1 RMLNHYLKILSEVV
15 QHPAQ
20 NISDIDMTT
29 EEERTQILGAFNDTY
44 AELPNKQTFVERF
57 EKQVANTPDQTAIT
71 FEGESLTYKELNVR
85 VNQLAHKLRAE
96 GVEANSLVGLMTNRS
111 IEMMVSIYGILK
123 AGGAYVPMDP
133 SQPSD
138 RINYILNDS
147 QPTLLITD
155 RPLDTSIEFDRKVI
169 DVTKKDALANL
180 STDNLNHI
188 TDVSD
193 LMYVIYTSGTTGNP

>member
-1 RMLNHYLKILSEVV
+1 LEYAAELFEPQTVERMLNHYLKILSEVV
-15 QHPAQ
+15 KHPAQ

-85 VNQLAHKLRAE
+85 VNQLAHKLRTE

-138 RINYILNDS
+138 RIN
-147 QPTLLITD
+147 
-155 RPLDTSIEFDRKVI
+155 
-169 DVTKKDALANL
+169 
-180 STDNLNHI
+180 
-188 TDVSD
+188 
-193 LMYVIYTSGTTGNP
+193 

>member
-1 RMLNHYLKILSEVV
+1 
-15 QHPAQ
+15 
-20 NISDIDMTT
+20 
-29 EEERTQILGAFNDTY
+29 
-44 AELPNKQTFVERF
+44 
-57 EKQVANTPDQTAIT
+57 
-71 FEGESLTYKELNVR
+71 
-85 VNQLAHKLRAE
+85 
-96 GVEANSLVGLMTNRS
+96 
-111 IEMMVSIYGILK
+111 
-123 AGGAYVPMDP
+123 MDP

-193 LMYVIYTSGTTGNP
+193 LMYVIYTSGTTGNPKGSCPYEGVMNRLNWMIDEYDFNEEEIIMFKTPYTFDVSVWEIFDSLW

>member
-1 RMLNHYLKILSEVV
+1 MLNHYLKILSEVV

>member
-1 RMLNHYLKILSEVV
+1 MMIEDDEAYKVSLEYAAELFEPQTVERMLNHYLKILSEVV
-15 QHPAQ
+15 KHPAQ

-85 VNQLAHKLRAE
+85 VNQLAHKLRTE

-111 IEMMVSIYGILK
+111 IEMMVSIYE
-123 AGGAYVPMDP
+123 Y
-133 SQPSD
+133 
-138 RINYILNDS
+138 
-147 QPTLLITD
+147 
-155 RPLDTSIEFDRKVI
+155 
-169 DVTKKDALANL
+169 
-180 STDNLNHI
+180 
-188 TDVSD
+188 
-193 LMYVIYTSGTTGNP
+193 